1 MLKTKRS
8 ILNFKKI
15 LNKYEYIK
23 KLNKFIYV
31 YLNNSSYNS
40 YLSKN
45 YFQYKKRIH
54 KISKT
59 KIKSICLLTNKTR
72 SINKFYSI
80 SRISLREMFSFG
92 IIPGYKKA
100 VW

>member
-1 MLKTKRS
+1 MLKTKRT
-8 ILNFKKI
+8 ILNFKKL

-31 YLNNSSYNS
+31 YLNNSLYNT

-45 YFQYKKRIH
+45 YFYYKKRIP

-59 KIKSICLLTNKTR
+59 KIKSICLLTNRTR
-72 SINKFYSI
+72 SVNKFYSI
-80 SRISLREMFSFG
+80 SRINLREMLSFG

-100 VW
+100 IW